1 MKIFAYIKFFYG
13 FLAIGISIIV
23 TIVLFFRVLPGLK
36 GVKASAS
43 MMIHAL
49 FLKIKVEGE
58 EEDENVQMFLLNHE
72 SDIDI
77 PVLEYITKKELAW
90 VAKQELFDLP
100 FFGQLLKYPKNI
112 AVQRESKT
120 SLIKLL
126 RDAKDRLD
134 SGRVIAI
141 FPEGTRSVNKKMLP
155 FKSGAKMV
163 ADKYKLRVQPIV
175 LINTSS
181 YYSVKLK
188 TYNPGCIK
196 VVRLK
201 SFTADKSDPDW
212 LKRCHDE
219 MQAIYNKELEY
230 ITNNKEVC

>member
-1 MKIFAYIKFFYG
+1 MKIFALIKFFYG
-13 FLAIGISIIV
+13 LFAIGISSIV
-23 TIVLFFRVLPGLK
+23 TVLLFFRLLPGLK
-36 GVKASAS
+36 GVKASAT
-43 MMIHAL
+43 MMIHTL
-49 FLKIKVEGE
+49 FLKVKVEGE

-77 PVLEYITKKELAW
+77 PILEYITKKEPAW
-90 VAKQELFDLP
+90 VAKKELFDLP
-100 FFGQLLKYPKNI
+100 FFGQLLKYPNNI
-112 AVQRESKT
+112 PVERESKT

-134 SGRVIAI
+134 AGRVITI
-141 FPEGTRSVNKKMLP
+141 FPEGTRSTKKKMLP

-188 TYNPGCIK
+188 TYNPGCVK

-212 LKRCHDE
+212 LQRCHDE
-219 MQAIYNKELEY
+219 MQKVYDRELKNMKSY
-230 ITNNKEVC
+230 KKSC